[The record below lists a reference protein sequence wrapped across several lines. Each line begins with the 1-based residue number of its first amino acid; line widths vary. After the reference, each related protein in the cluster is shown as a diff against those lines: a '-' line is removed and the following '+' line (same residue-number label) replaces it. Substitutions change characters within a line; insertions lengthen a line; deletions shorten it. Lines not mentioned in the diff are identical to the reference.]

1 MHNVLSCRGLPEQRF
16 EVRMNGKSE
25 SSKNLGKS
33 FQVDRRS
40 SKWPQGGKTQLYE
53 DWMESKQKQ
62 RGKTKWEDGKR
73 QGQKDRVHITQNLKD
88 HGQGACIL
96 LFFIGE
102 NHWRASGR
110 EVTEF
115 DLKNKK
121 SLAF

>member
-1 MHNVLSCRGLPEQRF
+1 MGGWQGAR
-16 EVRMNGKSE
+16 SE
-25 SSKNLGKS
+25 
-33 FQVDRRS
+33 
-40 SKWPQGGKTQLYE
+40 
-53 DWMESKQKQ
+53 
-62 RGKTKWEDGKR
+62 R
-73 QGQKDRVHITQNLKD
+73 QGSYHTEPERSWP
-88 HGQGACIL
+88 GACIL